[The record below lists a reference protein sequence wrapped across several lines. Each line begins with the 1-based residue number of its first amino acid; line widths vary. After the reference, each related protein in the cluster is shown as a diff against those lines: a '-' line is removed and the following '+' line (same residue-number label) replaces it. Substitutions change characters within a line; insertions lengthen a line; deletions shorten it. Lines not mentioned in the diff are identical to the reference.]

1 MANVATTKYQSYN
14 GGDWVEIKLE
24 WSYTNTATTATISA
38 ALYVRRDSY
47 GPTEGNDQYW
57 ISLDGTKFV
66 DSSGY
71 HTIGT
76 SFVQV
81 CSGSKTINLK
91 DSGASATAF
100 TLDGYYNNNLSSTKL
115 HALRVNKANYSG
127 GHWTTSYGTQGSPL
141 GTTIPAQTSACGAPT
156 SVSASGIIKPNG
168 GKFTVSWSG
177 AKSGTNNTIATYQV
191 YYKIGSAPTTSSYY
205 ASKNV
210 DVTNG
215 TTSGSTE
222 FEVALSDSDRGKIIY
237 VGVVT
242 RGTAGA
248 SYYSGIKTGGSVTI
262 NSLPTKPT
270 LNKSN
275 QTIASTST
283 GVSVTA
289 TAGSDADTSQTK
301 SIYYSTS
308 TTGTKTKGA
317 TVTIN
322 PNAGSSSTY
331 YFWTY
336 DGLEYSSQA
345 TSITI
350 TKNSKPVINNST
362 LTNKGITLSTYA
374 ARWDTNWVY
383 AVALKAKSTN
393 KSSGTY
399 QVNYTYAYDDATF
412 PSYSLLTSGSFSSA
426 EFSIG
431 TIDMEQQ
438 FAKLGLNFGGY
449 HQIQFKLA
457 VRIHDGIEYSDW
469 WFYNTTGG
477 GTSSSSAGIYVYA
490 GALLYNGTVPTDKI
504 ATTFSAQL
512 RNDARL
518 DNWSIVV
525 KKGNTTITSSITSNT
540 VSNNVRIFNIV
551 IGDIPA
557 GGTIDCTITGS
568 RASPAISKSYTFTRT
583 VRVKTTITT
592 LSFGAIL
599 DAFNS
604 SSSGYITLAGKWGDD
619 FTSGNKTF
627 NIIAYKGNYSKTVK
641 TISLSYS
648 ADTAYSNSNN
658 SYTIANLFSDYSN
671 TASDDNLGITHANY
685 IGNQSY
691 QLRCSVTNT
700 YGETIIFSPST
711 TYYINFNKTAEVGN
725 LHKTTGN
732 KVQYKKG
739 NSWYNFGNSS
749 DGYSDRYI
757 QQGIGLVF
765 AYRIYNYSYK
775 NITLELRVATNSNF
789 TGEKTVGSKTI
800 SIGTGDTAS
809 GVATPKII
817 DGWIYY
823 GNTQNDNTTVAIGE
837 IADDA
842 IRYWRIVAIQNDTR
856 ICPTPNTSGLG
867 VIKSTTPTNFS
878 LLSILSITSN
888 NRKGYEVKYK
898 LENTGI
904 SVISGLTSA
913 TIALQYNDG
922 SNWIS
927 IDEPV
932 NAQTGVSITTSFYLP
947 QGQDIQSS
955 FPFRIV
961 LTTKVLANNT
971 NNYLE
976 NAKTTISSS
985 IVVYVEEPVVAYRK
999 DQLGIHT
1006 KSPASDA
1013 FLDIRTTKD
1022 KEILYIKKGT
1032 DTMLKI
1038 SFEGTNVTVF
1048 DIP

>member
-1 MANVATTKYQSYN
+1 MANVATTKYQSAN

-71 HTIGT
+71 HSIGT

-127 GHWTTSYGTQGSPL
+127 GYWTTSYGTQGSPL
-141 GTTIPAQTSACGAPT
+141 GATIPAQTSACSAPT

-168 GKFTVSWSG
+168 SFTVSWSG
-177 AKSGTNNTIATYQV
+177 AKSGINNTITSYQV
-191 YYKIGSAPTTSSYY
+191 YYKVGSAPTTSSY
-205 ASKNV
+205 SGTTSV
-210 DVTNG
+210 SVTSG
-215 TTSGSTE
+215 ATSGSTT
-222 FEVALSDSDRGKIIY
+222 FSVTLSDSDRGKVIY

-301 SIYYSTS
+301 SIYYSTT
-308 TTGTKTKGA
+308 TTGTRKQGA

-322 PNAGSSSTY
+322 PSAGSSSTY
-331 YFWTY
+331 YFWTH
-336 DGLEYSSQA
+336 DGLEYSSQP

-350 TKNSKPVINNST
+350 TKNSKPVINNNS

-374 ARWDTNWVY
+374 ARWATNWAY
-383 AVALKAKSTN
+383 AVTLKVKSTN

-399 QVNYTYAYDDATF
+399 QVNYTYAYDDDTF
-412 PSYSLLTSGSFSSA
+412 PSYSLLTSGNFSSA

-431 TIDMEQQ
+431 TINMEQQ
-438 FAKLGLNFGGY
+438 FAKLGLNFSGY

-469 WFYNTTGG
+469 WFYNTTGD
-477 GTSSSSAGIYVYA
+477 GTSAAIYAYA

-525 KKGNTTITSSITSNT
+525 KNGNTTVTSSITSNT
-540 VSNNVRIFNIV
+540 VSNNVRTFNIT
-551 IGDIPA
+551 IGDIPN
-557 GGTIDCTITGS
+557 GGTISCTITGS
-568 RASPAISKSYTFTRT
+568 RASPAVSKSYTFTRT

-604 SSSGYITLAGKWGDD
+604 ASTGSITLAGKWGDD
-619 FTSGNKTF
+619 FTSGAKTF
-627 NIIAYKGNYSKTVK
+627 NIIAYRGNYSKTVK

-648 ADTAYSNSNN
+648 AGTAYSNSNN
-658 SYTIANLFSDYSN
+658 SYTTADLFTDYSN
-671 TASDDNLGITHANY
+671 TASNNNLGITHASY

-691 QLRCSVTNT
+691 QLRCSITNS
-700 YGETIIFSPST
+700 YGEIITFSPST
-711 TYYINFNKTAEVGN
+711 LYYISFNKTAEVAISHQTEG
-725 LHKTTGN
+725 K
-732 KVQYKKG
+732 KVYYKKSG
-739 NSWYNFGNSS
+739 TWYKFGNSS
-749 DGYSDRYI
+749 DNYSDRYI
-757 QQGIGLVF
+757 QQGIGLSF

-775 NITLELRVATNSNF
+775 NITLQLRVATNSSF
-789 TGEKTVGSKTI
+789 TDERTVGSKTI

-809 GVATPKII
+809 GVNTPKII

-823 GNTQNDNTTVAIGE
+823 GNTQNDNTTITVGE
-837 IADDA
+837 IANGTD
-842 IRYWRIVAIQNDTR
+842 RYWRIVAIQNDTKV
-856 ICPTPNTSGLG
+856 CPTPKAASATGLK
-867 VIKSTTPTNFS
+867 VIKSTAPTNFS
-878 LLSILSITSN
+878 LLSILSVTSN
-888 NRKGYEVKYK
+888 DEKKYEVKYK
-898 LENTGI
+898 LEDTGI
-904 SVISGLTSA
+904 SQITDLTSA
-913 TIALQYNDG
+913 TISLQYNNG
-922 SNWIS
+922 SSW
-927 IDEPV
+927 
-932 NAQTGVSITTSFYLP
+932 VSIGSSVSADTGSSVTKDFTLP
-947 QGQDIQSS
+947 QLIDSS
-955 FPFRIV
+955 SPFRIV
-961 LTTKVLANNT
+961 LTTKVDTA
-971 NNYLE
+971 NNYLA
-976 NAKTTISSS
+976 NAKTTTSSS

-1022 KEILYIKKGT
+1022 KETLYIRKGT

-1038 SFEGTNVTVF
+1038 SFEDTNVTVF